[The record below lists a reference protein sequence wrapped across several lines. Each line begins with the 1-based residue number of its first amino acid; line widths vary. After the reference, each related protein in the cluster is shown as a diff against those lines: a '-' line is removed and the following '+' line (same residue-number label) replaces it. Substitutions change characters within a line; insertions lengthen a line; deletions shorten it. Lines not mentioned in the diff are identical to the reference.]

1 MRVENARLTFASE
14 PSSSAILHVRG
25 SFTMLD
31 LPGLLKEIAAL
42 KRKPAVLDLAELDAL
57 DSAGALVLLRLLD
70 ANSAGSADQASS
82 RRKKPDELGSAQ
94 KPLQG
99 SAEKSTQSPDGHYL
113 QLLSKLQNVKPEQ
126 QILLKL
132 VAEHASAAP
141 IAVKPHR
148 GIADWIARIGES
160 IEGMF
165 KQALEL
171 ITFFGSIFHCLWT
184 IMMGKR
190 RLRMTSV
197 VHHIERTGLDAVPI
211 ICLLCFIFGAVV
223 AYLSASAMKDFGAGI
238 LTVEI
243 VSVSFLREFG
253 VLLTAILVAG
263 RSGSAFTAEI
273 GSMRTREEI
282 DAIKAMSLDPIEMLV
297 VPRVCALVITLPMLA
312 FLGVLSGIFGGAL
325 VGATSLD
332 ISLTMFFTRMQDN
345 TELYYLWLG
354 LLKAPVFAFL
364 IAAIGCLEGLKVSGS
379 AESVGLHTTSSV
391 VQSIFLVI
399 VVDALFAV
407 LFMQLDL

>member
-1 MRVENARLTFASE
+1 MTDARLSWAEADDTGV
-14 PSSSAILHVRG
+14 LRVRG
-25 SFTMLD
+25 VCTMPHVASLLD
-31 LPGLLKEIAAL
+31 EIAAL
-42 KRKPAVLDLAELDAL
+42 KRTPDGLDLAAIEAL

-70 ANSAGSADQASS
+70 PSLAAGAKADRKATAEANAPENYAQA
-82 RRKKPDELGSAQ
+82 L
-94 KPLQG
+94 
-99 SAEKSTQSPDGHYL
+99 T
-113 QLLSKLQNVKPEQ
+113 KLHNVKPAQ
-126 QILLKL
+126 QTLLTL
-132 VAEHASAAP
+132 IAEHASTSAMPPQARKGL
-141 IAVKPHR
+141 AEWV
-148 GIADWIARIGES
+148 ARIGE
-160 IEGMF
+160 IVEGLWT
-165 KQALEL
+165 QTLAL
-171 ITFFGSIFHCLWT
+171 IAFFGAIFHCFWA
-184 IMMGKR
+184 IMAGKR
-190 RLRMTSV
+190 KLRLTSV
-197 VHHIERTGLDAVPI
+197 VHHIERTGMDAVPI
-211 ICLLCFIFGAVV
+211 IGLLCFIFGAVV
-223 AYLSASAMKDFGAGI
+223 AYLSATAMKDFGAGI
-238 LTVEI
+238 LTVDI

-273 GSMRTREEI
+273 GSMNTREEI
-282 DAIKAMSLDPIEMLV
+282 DAIKALSLDPIELLV
-297 VPRVCALVITLPMLA
+297 IPRVCALVITLPMLSFVA
-312 FLGVLSGIFGGAL
+312 VLAGIFGGAI

-332 ISLTMFFTRMQDN
+332 ISIMMFLTRMQDN

>member
-1 MRVENARLTFASE
+1 MRGDCTMSQIPALLT
-14 PSSSAILHVRG
+14 
-25 SFTMLD
+25 
-31 LPGLLKEIAAL
+31 EIAAL
-42 KRKPAVLDLAELDAL
+42 KSVPTALDLAEIDAL

-70 ANSAGSADQASS
+70 PKLGPSVGAAAADAAPADGAANYAQA
-82 RRKKPDELGSAQ
+82 
-94 KPLQG
+94 
-99 SAEKSTQSPDGHYL
+99 
-113 QLLSKLQNVKPEQ
+113 LSKFQNVAPAQ

-132 VAEHASAAP
+132 IAEHASTAP
-141 IAVKPHR
+141 APPSARKGLVE
-148 GIADWIARIGES
+148 WVARIGE
-160 IEGMF
+160 IVQGLWT
-165 KQALEL
+165 QALAL
-171 ITFFGSIFHCLWT
+171 ISFFGAIFHCFWA
-184 IMMGKR
+184 IMAGKR
-190 RLRMTSV
+190 KLRMTSV

-211 ICLLCFIFGAVV
+211 IGLLCFIFGAVV

-238 LTVEI
+238 LTVDI

-273 GSMRTREEI
+273 GSMKTREEI
-282 DAIKAMSLDPIEMLV
+282 DAIKALSLDPIELLV
-297 VPRVCALVITLPMLA
+297 IPRVCALLITLPMLS
-312 FLGVLSGIFGGAL
+312 FLAVLAGIFGGAL

-332 ISLTMFFTRMQDN
+332 ISIVMFLTRMQDN

-364 IAAIGCLEGLKVSGS
+364 IASIGCLEGLKVSGS

>member
-1 MRVENARLTFASE
+1 MLPVRIGTARIGPVQIEQAHLTWANE
-14 PSSSAILHVRG
+14 ADAAGVLHVRG
-25 SFTMLD
+25 SCKMPD
-31 LPGLLKEIAAL
+31 LPGLVDEIGAL
-42 KRKPAVLDLAELDAL
+42 KKTPKALDLGGLDAL
-57 DSAGALVLLRLLD
+57 DSAGALVLLRLLGGTGVK
-70 ANSAGSADQASS
+70 ASRASKVASAKADNYSQ
-82 RRKKPDELGSAQ
+82 
-94 KPLQG
+94 
-99 SAEKSTQSPDGHYL
+99 T
-113 QLLSKLQNVKPEQ
+113 LSQLQNVQPEQ
-126 QILLKL
+126 QILFAL
-132 VAEHASAAP
+132 VAEHASNAQLAA
-141 IAVKPHR
+141 KPR
-148 GIADWIARIGES
+148 KGIADWVAQIGKS
-160 IEGMF
+160 ISNMAT
-165 KQALEL
+165 QTLAL
-171 ITFFGSIFHCLWT
+171 IGFFGSIHHCLWA
-184 IMMGKR
+184 IMLGR
-190 RLRMTSV
+190 RKLRLTSV

-273 GSMRTREEI
+273 GSMNTREEI
-282 DAIKAMSLDPIEMLV
+282 DAIKALSLDPIELLV

-332 ISLTMFFTRMQDN
+332 ISMVMFFTRMQDN

>member
-1 MRVENARLTFASE
+1 M
-14 PSSSAILHVRG
+14 P
-25 SFTMLD
+25 D
-31 LPGLLKEIAAL
+31 LPGLVDEIAAL
-42 KRKPAVLDLAELDAL
+42 KRIPKELDLGELEAV
-57 DSAGALVLLRLLD
+57 DSAGALVLLRVLD
-70 ANSAGSADQASS
+70 GVGIGPAHKLKMPSGAKITALNEYP
-82 RRKKPDELGSAQ
+82 KILG
-94 KPLQG
+94 
-99 SAEKSTQSPDGHYL
+99 
-113 QLLSKLQNVKPEQ
+113 KLKNIKPEQ
-126 QILLKL
+126 LILFTL

-141 IAVKPHR
+141 LAVKPR
-148 GIADWIARIGES
+148 KGIADWVAQIGKVIAD
-160 IEGMF
+160 MA
-165 KQALEL
+165 KQALAL
-171 ITFFGSIFHCLWT
+171 ITFFGAIWHCLLA
-184 IMMGKR
+184 IMLGKR
-190 RLRMTSV
+190 KLRLTSV

-211 ICLLCFIFGAVV
+211 IALLCFIFGAVV

-273 GSMRTREEI
+273 GSMNTREEI
-282 DAIKAMSLDPIEMLV
+282 DAIKALSLDPIELLV

-332 ISLTMFFTRMQDN
+332 ISLVMFFTRMQDN

>member
-1 MRVENARLTFASE
+1 MRIESAHLTWAKDAE
-14 PSSSAILHVRG
+14 SADLLHVRG
-25 SFTMLD
+25 SCTMLD
-31 LPGLLKEIAAL
+31 MPGLLDEIAAL
-42 KRKPAVLDLAELDAL
+42 KRAPAILDLAQLDAL

-70 ANSAGSADQASS
+70 ASAAGSQRKNSGDLAAASTS
-82 RRKKPDELGSAQ
+82 KTAAVDEGA
-94 KPLQG
+94 KG
-99 SAEKSTQSPDGHYL
+99 AAGHYVQML
-113 QLLSKLQNVKPEQ
+113 SQLRNAKPEQ
-126 QILLKL
+126 QIMLQL

-141 IAVKPHR
+141 IAAKPAR

-160 IEGMF
+160 IEAMAT
-165 KQALEL
+165 QALAL
-171 ITFFGSIFHCLWT
+171 IGFFGAIFHCLWAIIT
-184 IMMGKR
+184 GKR
-190 RLRMTSV
+190 KLRMTSV

-273 GSMRTREEI
+273 GSMKTREEI
-282 DAIKAMSLDPIEMLV
+282 DAIKALSLDPIELLV
-297 VPRVCALVITLPMLA
+297 LPRVCALVITLPMLA

-332 ISLTMFFTRMQDN
+332 ISLNMFFTRMQDN

-354 LLKAPVFAFL
+354 LIKAPVFAFL

>member
-1 MRVENARLTFASE
+1 MTDARLSWAE
-14 PSSSAILHVRG
+14 SAETGVLHVRG
-25 SFTMLD
+25 DCTMPHV
-31 LPGLLKEIAAL
+31 PGLLDEIAGL
-42 KRKPAVLDLAELDAL
+42 KRAPDRLDLAAIDAL

-70 ANSAGSADQASS
+70 PKLGAGAKADA
-82 RRKKPDELGSAQ
+82 KAAAELNA
-94 KPLQG
+94 
-99 SAEKSTQSPDGHYL
+99 AENYAHALGQF
-113 QLLSKLQNVKPEQ
+113 QNVKPAQ
-126 QILLKL
+126 QTLLTL
-132 VAEHASAAP
+132 IAEHASTAAVAP
-141 IAVKPHR
+141 QTRKSL
-148 GIADWIARIGES
+148 ADRVARFGETVH
-160 IEGMF
+160 GMWT
-165 KQALEL
+165 QALAL
-171 ITFFGSIFHCLWT
+171 IAFFGAIFHCFWSL
-184 IMMGKR
+184 MAGKR
-190 RLRMTSV
+190 KLRLTSV

-211 ICLLCFIFGAVV
+211 IALLCFIFGAVV
-223 AYLSASAMKDFGAGI
+223 AYLSATAMKDFGAGI
-238 LTVEI
+238 LTVDI

-273 GSMRTREEI
+273 GSMNTREEI
-282 DAIKAMSLDPIEMLV
+282 DAIKALSLDPIELLV
-297 VPRVCALVITLPMLA
+297 IPRVCALVITLPMLS
-312 FLGVLSGIFGGAL
+312 FLAVLAGIFGGAL

-332 ISLTMFFTRMQDN
+332 ISISMFLTRMQDN